1 MRNRFKSNT
10 KPFWWVN
17 KNNNYSF
24 TILEVIEEEVEDTI
38 FFIQENKNILPHTLV
53 YHNWY
58 THIIKYNFNGE
69 KID

>member
-1 MRNRFKSNT
+1 MNGLIEKKIKRSIIMRNRFKSNT

-38 FFIQENKNILPHTLV
+38 FFIQENKNNLPHTLE
-53 YHNWY
+53 YHN
-58 THIIKYNFNGE
+58 
-69 KID
+69 

>member
-53 YHNWY
+53 YHN
-58 THIIKYNFNGE
+58 
-69 KID
+69 

>member
-1 MRNRFKSNT
+1 MENKYQSNK

-38 FFIQENKNILPHTLV
+38 FFIQENKNNLPHTLE
-53 YHNWY
+53 YHN
-58 THIIKYNFNGE
+58 
-69 KID
+69 

>member
-1 MRNRFKSNT
+1 MNGLIEKKIKRSIIMRNRFKSNT

-38 FFIQENKNILPHTLV
+38 FFIQENKNILPHTLE
-53 YHNWY
+53 YHN
-58 THIIKYNFNGE
+58 
-69 KID
+69 